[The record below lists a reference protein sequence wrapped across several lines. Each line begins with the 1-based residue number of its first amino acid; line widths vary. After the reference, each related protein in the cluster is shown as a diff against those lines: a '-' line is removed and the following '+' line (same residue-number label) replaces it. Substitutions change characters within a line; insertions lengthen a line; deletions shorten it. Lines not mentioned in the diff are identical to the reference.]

1 MADSVSG
8 DQDKLVASAWQD
20 QALWS
25 AVANE
30 LGNSIRRWR
39 VAAAIAAVAGLFITV
54 LAGTLSNPDWQDR
67 RGQLITVGVL
77 LLALVPYVRQK
88 MLSPERQQAWVRA
101 RNVSELLK
109 EAIYRHLMGATAAP
123 ADAAT
128 NAATDATTN
137 ATTPPAPG
145 ALTRR
150 CREIKQAAADLA
162 RLAAAV
168 SPAQRERK
176 LRLSLA
182 DYLEERV
189 EGQIRYYKK
198 NGEQAGKTARRLH
211 AAEFGLGLAAVGL
224 GALSGQN
231 LPTGLGEQVAGQTV
245 VISMLVPWLTL
256 VAAAASA
263 ITAHIAAARHDELAS
278 RYFATYDLIKSQRD
292 EWLLRP
298 DHDTPAQVQI
308 FVDEVERTLS
318 SENGAWVTD
327 WNKSNSS

>member
-39 VAAAIAAVAGLFITV
+39 VAAAVAAVAGLFLTV
-54 LAGTLSNPDWQDR
+54 LAGTLSSPDWQDW

-88 MLSPERQQAWVRA
+88 MLAPERQQAWVRA

-123 ADAAT
+123 AEAAPDV
-128 NAATDATTN
+128 AM
-137 ATTPPAPG
+137 PLAPG

-162 RLAAAV
+162 RLAAAIT
-168 SPAQRERK
+168 PAQRERK

-198 NGEQAGKTARRLH
+198 SGEQAGKTARRLH
-211 AAEFGLGLAAVGL
+211 AAEFGLGLTAVGL
-224 GALSGQN
+224 GALSGQD
-231 LPTGLGEQVAGQTV
+231 LPAGLGEQVAGQTV
-245 VISMLVPWLTL
+245 AISMLVPWLTL

-263 ITAHIAAARHDELAS
+263 VTAHIAAARHDELAS

-298 DHDTPAQVQI
+298 DHDTPAQVRA
-308 FVDEVERTLS
+308 FVDEVERTIS

-327 WNKSNSS
+327 WNKANPS

>member
-1 MADSVSG
+1 MTDKATG

-30 LGNSIRRWR
+30 LGDSIRRWR
-39 VAAAIAAVAGLFITV
+39 VGAAVAAVAGLFLTV
-54 LAGTLSNPDWQDR
+54 LAGTLVSADWQDR
-67 RGQLITVGVL
+67 RGQITLVGVM

-88 MLSPERQQAWVRA
+88 MLAPERLQAWVRA

-109 EAIYRHLMGATAAP
+109 EAIYRHLMGASLIADGTAPNGAATAA
-123 ADAAT
+123 
-128 NAATDATTN
+128 
-137 ATTPPAPG
+137 G
-145 ALTRR
+145 GLSRR

-168 SPAQRERK
+168 TPAQRERK
-176 LRLSLA
+176 LQLSLA

-198 NGEQAGKTARRLH
+198 GGEQAGKTARRLH
-211 AAEFGLGLAAVGL
+211 AAEFVLGLAAVGL
-224 GALSGQN
+224 GAFSG
-231 LPTGLGEQVAGQTV
+231 LAEQVAAQASSVGGV
-245 VISMLVPWLTL
+245 VPWLTL
-256 VAAAASA
+256 VATAATA
-263 ITAHIAAARHDELAS
+263 ITAHLAAARHDELAS

-292 EWLLRP
+292 EWLQRP
-298 DHDTPAQVQI
+298 DHDAADQVRS
-308 FVDEVERTLS
+308 FVDEIERTLS

-327 WNKSNSS
+327 WNKANSG

>member
-1 MADSVSG
+1 MTDKATG

-30 LGNSIRRWR
+30 LGDSIRRWR
-39 VAAAIAAVAGLFITV
+39 VGAAVAAVAGLFLTV
-54 LAGTLSNPDWQDR
+54 LAGTLVSADWQDR
-67 RGQLITVGVL
+67 RGQITLVGVM

-88 MLSPERQQAWVRA
+88 MLAPERLQAWVRA

-109 EAIYRHLMGATAAP
+109 EAIYRHLMGASLIADGTAPNGAATAA
-123 ADAAT
+123 
-128 NAATDATTN
+128 
-137 ATTPPAPG
+137 G
-145 ALTRR
+145 GLSRR

-168 SPAQRERK
+168 TPAQRERK
-176 LRLSLA
+176 LQLSLA

-198 NGEQAGKTARRLH
+198 GGEQAGKTARRLH
-211 AAEFGLGLAAVGL
+211 AAEFVLGLAAVGL
-224 GALSGQN
+224 GAFSG
-231 LPTGLGEQVAGQTV
+231 LAEQVAAQASSVGGV
-245 VISMLVPWLTL
+245 VPWLTL
-256 VAAAASA
+256 VATAATA
-263 ITAHIAAARHDELAS
+263 ITAHLAAARHDELAS

-292 EWLLRP
+292 EWLQRP
-298 DHDTPAQVQI
+298 DHGAADQVRS
-308 FVDEVERTLS
+308 FVDEIERTLS

-327 WNKSNSS
+327 WNKANSG

>member
-1 MADSVSG
+1 MTDKATG

-30 LGNSIRRWR
+30 LGDSIRRWR
-39 VAAAIAAVAGLFITV
+39 VGAALAAVAGLFLTV
-54 LAGTLSNPDWQDR
+54 LAGTLSSPDWQDR
-67 RGQLITVGVL
+67 RGQITLVGVL

-88 MLSPERQQAWVRA
+88 MLAPERLQAWVRA

-109 EAIYRHLMGATAAP
+109 EAIYRHLMGATMTVDGAAP
-123 ADAAT
+123 DGQATAA
-128 NAATDATTN
+128 
-137 ATTPPAPG
+137 G
-145 ALTRR
+145 GLSRR

-168 SPAQRERK
+168 TPAQRERK
-176 LRLSLA
+176 LQLSLA

-198 NGEQAGKTARRLH
+198 GGEQAGKTARRLH
-211 AAEFGLGLAAVGL
+211 AAEFVLGLAAVGL
-224 GALSGQN
+224 AALSGQN
-231 LPTGLGEQVAGQTV
+231 LPPELGDQLAGQALGV
-245 VISMLVPWLTL
+245 SWLPWLTL
-256 VAAAASA
+256 VATAATA
-263 ITAHIAAARHDELAS
+263 ITAHLAAARHDELAN

-292 EWLLRP
+292 EWLQRP
-298 DHDTPAQVQI
+298 GHDAADQVRT
-308 FVDEVERTLS
+308 FVDEIERTLS

-327 WNKSNSS
+327 WNKANSG